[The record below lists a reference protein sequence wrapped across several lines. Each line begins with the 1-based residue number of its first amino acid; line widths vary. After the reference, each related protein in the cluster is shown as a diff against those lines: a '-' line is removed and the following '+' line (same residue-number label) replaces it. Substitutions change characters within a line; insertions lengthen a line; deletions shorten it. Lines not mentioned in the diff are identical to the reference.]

1 MRLWLNWSWNNG
13 AVTPEND
20 SPEFS
25 AVWAY
30 TPYIE
35 ETMKQGVTLA
45 DIYAALT
52 EKAGI
57 DIKFITFIGSYKR
70 IKKETGKNTQQRLKP
85 LTPESEFQRQSDS
98 ETEINSTHPDNEELS
113 GLNSKQRRE
122 KLGDRFIKEGSNPLL
137 KIKEKTT

>member
-1 MRLWLNWSWNNG
+1 MNNE
-13 AVTPEND
+13 AIKALKELAENTGKR
-20 SPEFS
+20 SKIGIVRELM
-25 AVWAY
+25 
-30 TPYIE
+30 PYIE

-45 DIYAALT
+45 DIHAALI

-57 DIKFITFIGSYKR
+57 DIKFVTFIGSYKR
-70 IKKETGKNTQQRLKP
+70 IKKESGKNTQQRLKP

-137 KIKEKTT
+137 KNKEKTT